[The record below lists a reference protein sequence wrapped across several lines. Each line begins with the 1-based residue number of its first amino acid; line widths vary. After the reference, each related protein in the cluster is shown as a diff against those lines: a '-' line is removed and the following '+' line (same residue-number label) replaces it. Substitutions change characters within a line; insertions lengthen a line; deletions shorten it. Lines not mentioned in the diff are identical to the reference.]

1 MDKRNFIKTL
11 GALSLS
17 PLASANRFNKLELIS
32 DKLPYIKNDEK
43 LWETVRSHFTLKN
56 EYINLESGYYNI
68 IPNPVLNHFIDH
80 VKHVN
85 IEGSYYMRNSLNDDK
100 DRVTLELSELVGST
114 PDQIAITRNA
124 TESLDL
130 IISGFPWKKGDEAI
144 YAKQDYGTMKEMF
157 EQISNRYGVVNKI
170 ISIPNHPKNDKEI
183 VSLYE
188 SQITRKTKLI
198 MVCHMINITGQIL
211 PIKKICKMAHS
222 YGVEVMVDGAHCV
235 GHFNFSIDELNCDYY
250 GSSLHKWLAT
260 PLGAGLLYVNK
271 KSTHKIWPLLANGN
285 INKKDIKRLNHIGT
299 HPVHTDLAIS
309 NSIDY
314 LNWIGIE
321 RKEKRMRFLQRYWSD
336 KLRNQKNILV
346 NTPEDI
352 SRSCGIGN
360 VGVTNISPSQMSNLL
375 FDKYNIFTVAIDYAN
390 VKGCR
395 ISPNI
400 FTTTKELDKF
410 VDAVK
415 EISKTLT

>member
-1 MDKRNFIKTL
+1 MDKRRFIKSL
-11 GALSLS
+11 GALSFS
-17 PLASANRFNKLELIS
+17 PLISATELSAYRPIS
-32 DKLPYIKNDEK
+32 KTLPVINNEDE
-43 LWETVRSHFTLKN
+43 LWKTVRSHFTLKE

-68 IPNPVLNHFIDH
+68 IPNPVLEHFINH

-85 IEGSYYMRNSLNDDK
+85 IEGSFYMRNDLNKNK
-100 DRVTLELSELVGST
+100 DRVTSELATIVGST

-130 IISGFPWKKGDEAI
+130 VISGFPWEKGDEAI

-157 EQISNRYGVVNKI
+157 EQISSRYGVINKI
-170 ISIPNHPKNDKEI
+170 ISVPNHPKNDEEI

-188 SQITRKTKLI
+188 SQISSKTKLI

-211 PIKKICKMAHS
+211 PIKKICEMAHS

-235 GHFNFSIDELNCDYY
+235 GHFDFSIDDFNCDYY
-250 GSSLHKWLAT
+250 GSSLHKRLAT

-271 KSTHKIWPLLANGN
+271 NKTHRIWPLLANGN
-285 INKKDIKRLNHIGT
+285 TNKSDIKRLNHIGT

-314 LNWIGIE
+314 LKWIGME
-321 RKEKRMRFLQRYWSD
+321 RKEKRMRFLQRYWSN
-336 KLRNQKNILV
+336 KLRNVKNVIV
-346 NTPEDI
+346 NTPLDI
-352 SRSCGIGN
+352 DRSCGIGN
-360 VGVTNISPSQMSNLL
+360 VGLTNMSPSKMEDLL
-375 FDKYNIFTVAIDYAN
+375 FEKYKIFTVAIDYAN

-400 FTTTKELDKF
+400 FTTTKELDSF

-415 EISKTLT
+415 ELSLV

>member
-1 MDKRNFIKTL
+1 MDKRRFIKSL
-11 GALSLS
+11 GALSFS
-17 PLASANRFNKLELIS
+17 PLISASELSDFKPIS
-32 DKLPYIKNDEK
+32 KNLPVINNEDE
-43 LWETVRSHFTLKN
+43 LWKTVRSHYTLKD

-68 IPNPVLNHFIDH
+68 IPDPILDHFINH

-85 IEGSYYMRNSLNDDK
+85 IEGSYYMRKALNKNK
-100 DRVTLELSELVGST
+100 DRVTSELANLVGST

-130 IISGFPWKKGDEAI
+130 VISGFPWKKGDEAI

-157 EQISNRYGVVNKI
+157 EQISDRYGVVNKI
-170 ISIPNHPKNDKEI
+170 ISVPNHPKNDEEI

-188 SQITRKTKLI
+188 SQITSKTKLI

-211 PIKKICKMAHS
+211 PIKKICEMAHS

-235 GHFNFSIDELNCDYY
+235 GHFDFSIDDFNCDYY

-271 KSTHKIWPLLANGN
+271 NKTHRIWPLLANGN
-285 INKKDIKRLNHIGT
+285 TDKSDIKRLNHIGT

-314 LNWIGIE
+314 IKWIGME
-321 RKEKRMRFLQRYWSD
+321 RKENRMRFLQRYWSD
-336 KLRNQKNILV
+336 QLRNIKNVVV
-346 NTPEDI
+346 NTPIDMQ
-352 SRSCGIGN
+352 RSCGIGN
-360 VGVTNISPSQMSNLL
+360 VGLTNMSPSKMENIL

-400 FTTTKELDKF
+400 FTTTEELDIF
-410 VDAVK
+410 VKAVK
-415 EISKTLT
+415 EMSLV

>member
-1 MDKRNFIKTL
+1 MDKRRFIKSL
-11 GALSLS
+11 GALSFS
-17 PLASANRFNKLELIS
+17 PLIFANELTDFKPIS
-32 DKLPYIKNDEK
+32 KTLQFINNEDKLWK
-43 LWETVRSHFTLKN
+43 TVRSHYTLKE

-68 IPNPVLNHFIDH
+68 IPNPILEHFINH

-85 IEGSYYMRNSLNDDK
+85 IEGSFYMRKDLNKNK
-100 DRVTLELSELVGST
+100 DRVTSELANLVGSS

-130 IISGFPWKKGDEAI
+130 VISGFPWKKGDEAI

-157 EQISNRYGVVNKI
+157 EQISNRYGVVNKV
-170 ISIPNHPKNDKEI
+170 ISVPNHPKNDEEI

-188 SQITRKTKLI
+188 SQITSKTKLI

-211 PIKKICKMAHS
+211 PIKKICEMAHN

-235 GHFNFSIDELNCDYY
+235 GHFDFSIDDFNCDYY

-271 KSTHKIWPLLANGN
+271 NKTHKIWPLLANGN
-285 INKKDIKRLNHIGT
+285 TNKSDIKRLNHIGT

-314 LNWIGIE
+314 LKWIGME

-336 KLRNQKNILV
+336 KLRNVKNVIV
-346 NTPEDI
+346 NTPLDI
-352 SRSCGIGN
+352 NRSCGIGN
-360 VGVTNISPSQMSNLL
+360 VGLKNMSPSKMEDLL
-375 FDKYNIFTVAIDYAN
+375 FQKYKIFTVAIDYAN

-400 FTTTKELDKF
+400 FTTTKELDIF
-410 VDAVK
+410 VEAVK
-415 EISKTLT
+415 ELSLV

>member
-1 MDKRNFIKTL
+1 MDKRRFIKSL
-11 GALSLS
+11 GALSFS
-17 PLASANRFNKLELIS
+17 PLISASEFSDFKPISKNLPFINNEDELW
-32 DKLPYIKNDEK
+32 K
-43 LWETVRSHFTLKN
+43 TVRSHYTLKD

-68 IPNPVLNHFIDH
+68 IPNPILDHFINH

-85 IEGSYYMRNSLNDDK
+85 IEGSYYMRKDLNKNK
-100 DRVTLELSELVGST
+100 DRVTSELANLVGSS

-130 IISGFPWKKGDEAI
+130 VISGFPWKKGDEAI

-157 EQISNRYGVVNKI
+157 EQISDRYGVVNKI
-170 ISIPNHPKNDKEI
+170 ISVPNHPKNDEEI

-188 SQITRKTKLI
+188 SQITSKTKLI

-235 GHFNFSIDELNCDYY
+235 GHFDFSIDDFNCDYY

-271 KSTHKIWPLLANGN
+271 NKTHRIWPLLANGN
-285 INKKDIKRLNHIGT
+285 TNKSDIKRLNHIGT

-314 LNWIGIE
+314 IKWIGME
-321 RKEKRMRFLQRYWSD
+321 RKENRMRFLQRYWSD
-336 KLRNQKNILV
+336 QLRNIKNVVV
-346 NTPEDI
+346 NTPIDMQ
-352 SRSCGIGN
+352 RSCGIGN
-360 VGVTNISPSQMSNLL
+360 VGLTNMSPSKMEKLL

-400 FTTTKELDKF
+400 FTTTEELDTF
-410 VDAVK
+410 VEAVK
-415 EISKTLT
+415 EMSLV

>member
-1 MDKRNFIKTL
+1 MDKRRFIKSL
-11 GALSLS
+11 GALSFS
-17 PLASANRFNKLELIS
+17 PLIFSNELSDFKPIS
-32 DKLPYIKNDEK
+32 KTLPFINNEDKLWK
-43 LWETVRSHFTLKN
+43 TVRSHYTLKE

-68 IPNPVLNHFIDH
+68 IPNPILEHFINH

-85 IEGSYYMRNSLNDDK
+85 IEGSFYMRKDLNKNK
-100 DRVTLELSELVGST
+100 DRVTSELANLVGSSS
-114 PDQIAITRNA
+114 DQIAITRNA

-130 IISGFPWKKGDEAI
+130 VISGFPWKKGDEAI

-157 EQISNRYGVVNKI
+157 EQISNRYGVVNKV
-170 ISIPNHPKNDKEI
+170 ISVPNHPKNDEEI

-188 SQITRKTKLI
+188 SQITSKTKLI

-211 PIKKICKMAHS
+211 PIKKICEMAHN

-235 GHFNFSIDELNCDYY
+235 GHFDFSIDDFDCDYY

-271 KSTHKIWPLLANGN
+271 NKTHKIWPLLANGN
-285 INKKDIKRLNHIGT
+285 TNKSDIKRLNHIGT

-314 LNWIGIE
+314 LKWIGME

-336 KLRNQKNILV
+336 KLRNVNNVIV
-346 NTPEDI
+346 NTPIDI
-352 SRSCGIGN
+352 DRSCGIGN
-360 VGVTNISPSQMSNLL
+360 VGLTNMSPSKMEDLL
-375 FDKYNIFTVAIDYAN
+375 FEKYKIFTVAIDYAN

-400 FTTTKELDKF
+400 FTTTKELDSF

-415 EISKTLT
+415 ELSLV

>member
-1 MDKRNFIKTL
+1 MDKRRFIKSL
-11 GALSLS
+11 SALSFS
-17 PLASANRFNKLELIS
+17 PLISASKLTDFEPISKTLPVIDNEDELW
-32 DKLPYIKNDEK
+32 K
-43 LWETVRSHFTLKN
+43 TVRSHYTLKD
-56 EYINLESGYYNI
+56 EYVNLESGYYNI
-68 IPNPVLNHFIDH
+68 IPNPILEHFINH

-85 IEGSYYMRNSLNDDK
+85 IEGSFYMRNDLNKNK
-100 DRVTLELSELVGST
+100 DRVTSELANIVGSS

-130 IISGFPWKKGDEAI
+130 VISGFPWKKGDEAI

-157 EQISNRYGVVNKI
+157 EQISDRYGIVNKI
-170 ISIPNHPKNDKEI
+170 ISIPNHPKNDEEI

-188 SQITRKTKLI
+188 SQITSKTKLI

-211 PIKKICKMAHS
+211 PVKKICEMAHS

-235 GHFNFSIDELNCDYY
+235 GHFDFSIDDFNCDYY

-271 KSTHKIWPLLANGN
+271 NKTHRIWPLLANGN
-285 INKKDIKRLNHIGT
+285 TNRSDIKRLNHIGT

-314 LNWIGIE
+314 LKWIGIE
-321 RKEKRMRFLQRYWSD
+321 RKENRMRFLQRYWSD
-336 KLRNQKNILV
+336 KLRNVNNVIV
-346 NTPEDI
+346 NTPLDI
-352 SRSCGIGN
+352 ERSCGIGN
-360 VGVTNISPSQMSNLL
+360 VGLTNMSPSKMEDLL
-375 FDKYNIFTVAIDYAN
+375 FEKYKIFTVAIDSAN

-400 FTTTKELDKF
+400 FTTTKELDSF
-410 VDAVK
+410 VKAVK
-415 EISKTLT
+415 ELSLV

>member
-1 MDKRNFIKTL
+1 MDKRRFIKSL
-11 GALSLS
+11 GALSFS
-17 PLASANRFNKLELIS
+17 PLISASELSDFKPIS
-32 DKLPYIKNDEK
+32 KNLPVINNEDE
-43 LWETVRSHFTLKN
+43 LWKTVRSHYTLKD

-68 IPNPVLNHFIDH
+68 IPEPILDHFINH

-85 IEGSYYMRNSLNDDK
+85 IEGSYYMRKALNKNK
-100 DRVTLELSELVGST
+100 DRVTSELANLVGST

-130 IISGFPWKKGDEAI
+130 VISGFPWKKGDEAI

-157 EQISNRYGVVNKI
+157 EQISDRYGVVNKI
-170 ISIPNHPKNDKEI
+170 ISVPNHPKNDEEI

-188 SQITRKTKLI
+188 SQITSKTKLI

-211 PIKKICKMAHS
+211 PIKKICEMAHS

-235 GHFNFSIDELNCDYY
+235 GHFDFAIDDFNCDYY

-271 KSTHKIWPLLANGN
+271 NKTHRIWPLLANGN
-285 INKKDIKRLNHIGT
+285 TDKSDIKRLNHIGT

-314 LNWIGIE
+314 IKWIGME
-321 RKEKRMRFLQRYWSD
+321 RKENRMRFLQRYWSD
-336 KLRNQKNILV
+336 QLRNIKNVVV
-346 NTPEDI
+346 NTPIDMQ
-352 SRSCGIGN
+352 RSCGIGN
-360 VGVTNISPSQMSNLL
+360 VGLTNMSPSKMENIL

-400 FTTTKELDKF
+400 FTTTEELDIF
-410 VDAVK
+410 VKAVK
-415 EISKTLT
+415 EMSLV

>member
-1 MDKRNFIKTL
+1 MDKRRFIKSL
-11 GALSLS
+11 GALSFS
-17 PLASANRFNKLELIS
+17 PLISASELSDFKPIS
-32 DKLPYIKNDEK
+32 KNLPVINNEDE
-43 LWETVRSHFTLKN
+43 LWKTVRSHYTLKD

-68 IPNPVLNHFIDH
+68 IPDPILDHFIDH

-85 IEGSYYMRNSLNDDK
+85 IEGSYYMRKALNKNK
-100 DRVTLELSELVGST
+100 DRVTSELANLVGSS

-130 IISGFPWKKGDEAI
+130 VISGFPWKKGDEAI

-157 EQISNRYGVVNKI
+157 EQISDRYGVVNKI
-170 ISIPNHPKNDKEI
+170 ISVPNHPKNDEEI

-188 SQITRKTKLI
+188 SQITSKTKLI

-211 PIKKICKMAHS
+211 PIKKICEMAHS

-235 GHFNFSIDELNCDYY
+235 GHFDFSIDDFNCDYY

-271 KSTHKIWPLLANGN
+271 NKTHRIWPLLANGN
-285 INKKDIKRLNHIGT
+285 TDKTDIKRLNHIGT

-314 LNWIGIE
+314 IKWIGME
-321 RKEKRMRFLQRYWSD
+321 RKENRMRFLQRYWSD
-336 KLRNQKNILV
+336 QLRNIKNVVV
-346 NTPEDI
+346 NTPIDMQ
-352 SRSCGIGN
+352 RSCGIGN
-360 VGVTNISPSQMSNLL
+360 VGLTNMSPSKMENIL

-400 FTTTKELDKF
+400 FTTTEELDIF
-410 VDAVK
+410 VKAVK
-415 EISKTLT
+415 EMSLV

>member
-1 MDKRNFIKTL
+1 MDKRRFIKSL
-11 GALSLS
+11 GALSFS
-17 PLASANRFNKLELIS
+17 PLISANELTDFKPIS
-32 DKLPYIKNDEK
+32 KTLPVINNEGE
-43 LWETVRSHFTLKN
+43 LWKTVRSHYTLKE

-68 IPNPVLNHFIDH
+68 IPNPILEHFINH

-85 IEGSYYMRNSLNDDK
+85 IEGSFYMRKDLNKNK
-100 DRVTLELSELVGST
+100 DRVTSELANLVGSS

-130 IISGFPWKKGDEAI
+130 VISGFPWKKGDEAI

-157 EQISNRYGVVNKI
+157 EQISNRYGVVNKV
-170 ISIPNHPKNDKEI
+170 ISVPNHPKNDEEI

-188 SQITRKTKLI
+188 SQITSKTKLI

-211 PIKKICKMAHS
+211 PIKKICEMAHKH
-222 YGVEVMVDGAHCV
+222 GVEVMVDGAHCV
-235 GHFNFSIDELNCDYY
+235 GHFDFSIDDFNCDYY

-271 KSTHKIWPLLANGN
+271 NKTHKIWPLLANGN
-285 INKKDIKRLNHIGT
+285 TNKSDIKRLNHIGT

-314 LNWIGIE
+314 LKWIGME

-336 KLRNQKNILV
+336 KLRNVNNVIV
-346 NTPEDI
+346 NTPIDI
-352 SRSCGIGN
+352 DRSCGIGN
-360 VGVTNISPSQMSNLL
+360 VGLTNMNPSKMEDLL
-375 FDKYNIFTVAIDYAN
+375 FEKYKIFTVAIDYAN

-400 FTTTKELDKF
+400 FTTTKELDSI
-410 VDAVK
+410 VNAVK
-415 EISKTLT
+415 ELSLV

>member
-1 MDKRNFIKTL
+1 MSF
-11 GALSLS
+11 S
-17 PLASANRFNKLELIS
+17 PLISASELSDFKPIS
-32 DKLPYIKNDEK
+32 KNLPFINNEDE
-43 LWETVRSHFTLKN
+43 LWKTVRSHYTLKD

-68 IPNPVLNHFIDH
+68 IPNPILDHFISH

-85 IEGSYYMRNSLNDDK
+85 IEGSYYMRKDLNKNK
-100 DRVTLELSELVGST
+100 DRVTSELANLVGST

-130 IISGFPWKKGDEAI
+130 VISGFPWKNGDEAI

-157 EQISNRYGVVNKI
+157 EQISDRYGVVNKI
-170 ISIPNHPKNDKEI
+170 ISVPNHPKNDEEI

-188 SQITRKTKLI
+188 SQITSKTKLI

-211 PIKKICKMAHS
+211 PIKKICDMAHT

-235 GHFNFSIDELNCDYY
+235 GHFDFSIDDFNCDYY

-271 KSTHKIWPLLANGN
+271 NKTHRIWPLLANGN
-285 INKKDIKRLNHIGT
+285 TDKTDIKRLNHIGT

-314 LNWIGIE
+314 LKWIGME

-336 KLRNQKNILV
+336 KLRNVKNVIV
-346 NTPEDI
+346 NTPQDI
-352 SRSCGIGN
+352 DRSCGIGN
-360 VGVTNISPSQMSNLL
+360 VGLTNMSPSKMEDLL
-375 FDKYNIFTVAIDYAN
+375 FEKYNIFTVAIDYAN

-400 FTTTKELDKF
+400 FTTTEELDSF
-410 VDAVK
+410 VKAVK
-415 EISKTLT
+415 EMALV

>member
-1 MDKRNFIKTL
+1 MDKRRFIKSL
-11 GALSLS
+11 GALSFS
-17 PLASANRFNKLELIS
+17 PLISASELSDFKPIS
-32 DKLPYIKNDEK
+32 KDLPVINNEDE
-43 LWETVRSHFTLKN
+43 LWKTVRSHYTLKD

-68 IPNPVLNHFIDH
+68 IPNPILDHFINH

-85 IEGSYYMRNSLNDDK
+85 IEGSYYMRKDLNKNK
-100 DRVTLELSELVGST
+100 DRVTSELAKLVGST

-157 EQISNRYGVVNKI
+157 EQISNRYGVINKI
-170 ISIPNHPKNDKEI
+170 ISVPNHPKNDEEI

-188 SQITRKTKLI
+188 SQITNKTKLI

-211 PIKKICKMAHS
+211 PIKKICEMAHS
-222 YGVEVMVDGAHCV
+222 HGVEVMVDGAHCV
-235 GHFNFSIDELNCDYY
+235 GHFDFSIDDFNCDYY

-271 KSTHKIWPLLANGN
+271 NKTHRIWPLLANGN
-285 INKKDIKRLNHIGT
+285 TDKSDIKRLNHIGT

-314 LNWIGIE
+314 LKWIGME
-321 RKEKRMRFLQRYWSD
+321 RKENRMRFLQRYWSD
-336 KLRNQKNILV
+336 KLRNVKNVIV
-346 NTPEDI
+346 NTPLDI
-352 SRSCGIGN
+352 DRSCGIGN
-360 VGVTNISPSQMSNLL
+360 VGLTNISPSKMEDLL
-375 FDKYNIFTVAIDYAN
+375 FEKYKIFTVAIDYAN

-400 FTTTKELDKF
+400 FTTTKELDSF

-415 EISKTLT
+415 ELSLV

>member
-1 MDKRNFIKTL
+1 MDKRRFIKSL
-11 GALSLS
+11 GALSFS
-17 PLASANRFNKLELIS
+17 PLISASKLTDFEPISKTLPVIDNEDELW
-32 DKLPYIKNDEK
+32 K
-43 LWETVRSHFTLKN
+43 TVRSHYTLKD
-56 EYINLESGYYNI
+56 EYVNLESGYYNI
-68 IPNPVLNHFIDH
+68 IPNPILEHFINH

-85 IEGSYYMRNSLNDDK
+85 IEGSFYMRNDLNKNK
-100 DRVTLELSELVGST
+100 DRVTSELANIVGSS

-130 IISGFPWKKGDEAI
+130 VISGFPWKKGDEAI

-157 EQISNRYGVVNKI
+157 EQISDRYGVVNKI
-170 ISIPNHPKNDKEI
+170 ISIPNHPKNDEEI

-188 SQITRKTKLI
+188 SQITSKTKLI

-211 PIKKICKMAHS
+211 PVKKICEMAHS

-235 GHFNFSIDELNCDYY
+235 GHFDFSIDDFNCDYY

-271 KSTHKIWPLLANGN
+271 NKTHRIWPLLANGN
-285 INKKDIKRLNHIGT
+285 TNKSDIKRLNHIGT

-314 LNWIGIE
+314 LKWIGME

-336 KLRNQKNILV
+336 KLRNVNNVIV
-346 NTPEDI
+346 NTPIDI
-352 SRSCGIGN
+352 HRSCGIGN
-360 VGVTNISPSQMSNLL
+360 VGLTNMSPSKMEDLL
-375 FDKYNIFTVAIDYAN
+375 YEKYKIFTVAIDYAN

-400 FTTTKELDKF
+400 FTTTKELDSF

-415 EISKTLT
+415 ELSLV